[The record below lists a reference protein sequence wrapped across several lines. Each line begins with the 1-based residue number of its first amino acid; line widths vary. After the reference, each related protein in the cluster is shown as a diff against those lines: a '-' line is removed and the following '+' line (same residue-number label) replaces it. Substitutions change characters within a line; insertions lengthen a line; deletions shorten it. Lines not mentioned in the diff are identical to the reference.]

1 MQATG
6 KWIISDDILMCEDKD
21 QMDVFADTVIR
32 EQSYVIIYLQF
43 SFQLRFYLL
52 VWKKANTAFF
62 SYSKIKTNA
71 YYFPLLI
78 IQTTKC

>member
-1 MQATG
+1 MQAIG
-6 KWIISDDILMCEDKD
+6 KWIVSDDIWMCEDKD
-21 QMDVFADTVIR
+21 QMDIFADTVIR
-32 EQSYVIIYLQF
+32 EQRCGIMHLSF

-52 VWKKANTAFF
+52 VWRKTNTTFF